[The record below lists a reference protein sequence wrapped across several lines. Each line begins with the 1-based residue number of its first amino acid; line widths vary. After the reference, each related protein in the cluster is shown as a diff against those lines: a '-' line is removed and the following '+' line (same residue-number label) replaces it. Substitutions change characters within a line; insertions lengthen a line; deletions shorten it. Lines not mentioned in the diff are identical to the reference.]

1 MSQLNQMIDP
11 DPKPLSPPNEV
22 PGITPDEVSP
32 DLGDTDFP
40 GSIPDETPQ
49 ETPPADPY

>member
-1 MSQLNQMIDP
+1 MSQLDHMIGP
-11 DPKPLSPPNEV
+11 DPKPYSPPNEV
-22 PGITPDEVSP
+22 PGTTPDEVSP

-49 ETPPADPY
+49 ETPPANPD